1 MNEIEILKEISK
13 DAKTGIDGINF
24 TLDKVQDEHLKMLLY
39 NEKNEYQNIYDRV
52 KELLIQNNEN
62 SEDTSAFRKTMSWI
76 GIQFNTL
83 TDTSNSKIAE
93 ILIQGNDMGIIKGTK
108 LLNNIEFKDNEIQ
121 NILQDFVRLQQK
133 NIYNLKQYL

>member
-1 MNEIEILKEISK
+1 MNEIEILKEINK

-24 TLDKVQDEHLKMLLY
+24 TLDKVHDEHLKMLLY
-39 NEKNEYQNIYDRV
+39 NEKSEYRNIYDRT
-52 KELLIQNNEN
+52 KELLIQNNE
-62 SEDTSAFRKTMSWI
+62 SAEDTSPFQKTMSWM

-83 TDTSNSKIAE
+83 TDNSNSKIAE

-108 LLNNIEFKDNEIQ
+108 ILNNMQFEDTQIQ